1 MVANAVDCRVYP
13 YHPDCRGINNIIN
26 EGVEALGAGYD
37 QALALLADDKAQVI
51 SFFSTN
57 LNTELMSSLQS
68 LVASFAL
75 IG

>member
-1 MVANAVDCRVYP
+1 MIASEVDCKVYP

-26 EGVEALGAGYD
+26 EGVEGTGAGYD
-37 QALALLADDKAQVI
+37 QALSLFADDKAQVV
-51 SFFSTN
+51 SFISTN

-68 LVASFAL
+68 LVASFGL